1 MDHQELQQRQSELQE
16 PQLRKTEA
24 QETVM
29 KCKGSAAKNQLKVG
43 HKLTPNVIV

>member
-1 MDHQELQQRQSELQE
+1 
-16 PQLRKTEA
+16 
-24 QETVM
+24 M